1 MFKITQGED
10 VKLPIT
16 LRYESKKRYSLE
28 NKTVTAKLKIN
39 NVTVTLTGPT
49 AVSVIN
55 EIDGIIEINL
65 TDTQSGQLAKGD
77 LPIDIYVDEGT
88 DTKIIRIR
96 NKILVA
102 ERIV

>member
-16 LRYESKKRYSLE
+16 LKYESKVRYSLE
-28 NKTVTAKLKIN
+28 GKTVSAKLKIN
-39 NVTVTLTGPT
+39 NATVTLTGPT
-49 AVSVIN
+49 SVVVVN

-65 TDTQSGQLAKGD
+65 TDTQSAQLAKGD
-77 LPIDIYVDEGT
+77 LPIDIYVDEGS
-88 DTKIIRIR
+88 DTKIVRIR
-96 NKILVA
+96 NKVLVS